1 MVAIFVVVVKRSVCE
16 ARAQLAVFFFCW
28 QAGVRGISASP
39 SKCEGK
45 FAIELGG
52 FCLIVLFRA
61 DVLRTCL
68 VGCCFLFGA
77 RLFVRIAARG
87 KGVVCV
93 KSRQVHIAAWQGRRS
108 AEGCAVRTVLFLI
121 VLFHAGVLRM
131 CLVGCCFLFWGPA
144 FCSHCCPGAPVG
156 GG

>member
-1 MVAIFVVVVKRSVCE
+1 MLSNWDCFV
-16 ARAQLAVFFFCW
+16 
-28 QAGVRGISASP
+28 
-39 SKCEGK
+39 
-45 FAIELGG
+45 
-52 FCLIVLFRA
+52 LIVLFRA

-77 RLFVRIAARG
+77 RLFIRIVARG
-87 KGVVCV
+87 KGVVCA

-131 CLVGCCFLFWGPA
+131 CLVGCCLLFGDRLFVARALPLEMAKGSYVGSCVGPQRRPA
-144 FCSHCCPGAPVG
+144 SKEGLSSGRFYS
-156 GG
+156 